1 MPNINIQRTAEVMLS
16 ERIVILAAADLG
28 VSSDGWWQ
36 MKKITHYILVVLF
49 LTFASAAHSCSP
61 AIKAALIDFSDFH
74 KAGNN
79 VYFGSDLSETEQRD
93 MQTLLDTAKDR
104 ITKTFGEPI
113 AKPTIIVTSSEKTA
127 GEYGIHDVPAKFF
140 FAPWGNYLI
149 INQNHLDI
157 DVIAHEL
164 VHAEIAERLG
174 YTARYWRFSTWLD
187 EGAALQVDYRSH
199 YMFDCASFDK
209 SEIRRVKELDSPS
222 RFWSADKDQNIKNY
236 QAAKAAV
243 CELFKQVPHSSLY
256 GYLERI
262 RQGEN
267 FHDVFGIKN

>member
-1 MPNINIQRTAEVMLS
+1 
-16 ERIVILAAADLG
+16 
-28 VSSDGWWQ
+28 
-36 MKKITHYILVVLF
+36 MKKTVHYILVVFF
-49 LTFASAAHSCSP
+49 LTFASAAHSYYP
-61 AIKAALIDFSDFH
+61 ALKAAIIDFSDFH

-79 VYFGSDLSETEQRD
+79 VYFESDLSETEQRD
-93 MQTLLDTAKDR
+93 MLTLLDAAKDR

-113 AKPTIIVTSSEKTA
+113 AKPTIIVISSAKTVS
-127 GEYGIHDVPAKFF
+127 EYGIHGVPAKFF

-149 INQNHLDI
+149 LNQKHPSV

-187 EGAALQVDYRSH
+187 EGVALQVDYRSQ
-199 YMFDCASFDK
+199 YMFNCASFDK
-209 SEIRRVKELDSPS
+209 SEIRRVKDLDSPS
-222 RFWSADKDQNIKNY
+222 RFWSSDKDQNIKNY
-236 QAAKAAV
+236 QAAKGAV
-243 CELFKQVPHSSLY
+243 CELFKQMPHSSLY